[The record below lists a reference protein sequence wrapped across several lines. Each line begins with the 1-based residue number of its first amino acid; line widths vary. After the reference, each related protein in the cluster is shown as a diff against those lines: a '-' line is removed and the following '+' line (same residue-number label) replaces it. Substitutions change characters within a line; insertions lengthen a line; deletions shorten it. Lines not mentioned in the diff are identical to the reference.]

1 MSSIY
6 ICPRTKQN
14 LIKSKNKLRTDDC
27 NHQYR
32 IINGWNNCEI
42 PDFITNQETSNPI
55 LQALETYNQS
65 FSVEVYRNFLNWL
78 FQTFDEEETLF
89 RKNLTK
95 NLKIKEGNI
104 VLVTGCGLGED
115 LSPILD
121 VVGESGAVY
130 AQDLSY
136 KMVIAAS
143 NNIIPKYPNSKIY
156 FSVSDA
162 NHLPFP
168 SNFFDGA
175 FHFGGI
181 NLFENIK
188 GSICEM
194 ERVVKSGGRVV
205 FGDEGVAPWLRG
217 TEYGQIAIVNN
228 RLWNANAPIEI
239 IPENSIDVNLS
250 WVLGNCFYLIGFEVS
265 DKLPFMNIDIPHK
278 GIRGGSMRTRYFG
291 QLEGVTEEMKKFV
304 VEDAKKRGISVHD
317 WLQEVILE
325 KQNNAKH

>member
-6 ICPRTKQN
+6 ICPRTKQS
-14 LIKSKNKLRTDDC
+14 LIQSENELRTDD
-27 NHQYR
+27 HDHRYR
-32 IINGWNNCEI
+32 IISGWNNCQI
-42 PDFITNQETSNPI
+42 PDFITNQETNNPI
-55 LQALETYNQS
+55 LKALENYNQS
-65 FSVEVYRNFLNWL
+65 FSVEVYRNFLSWL
-78 FQTFDEEETLF
+78 FQTFGENEILF
-89 RKNLTK
+89 RKKMVENLR
-95 NLKIKEGNI
+95 IKESNV

-121 VVGESGAVY
+121 VVGENGAVY
-130 AQDLSY
+130 AQDLSSE
-136 KMVIAAS
+136 MVIAAS
-143 NNIIPKYPNSKIY
+143 NNIIPRHPNSKIY

-188 GSICEM
+188 GSILEM
-194 ERVVKSGGRVV
+194 ERVVKSRGRVV

-217 TEYGQIAIVNN
+217 TEYERMAVINN
-228 RLWNANAPIEI
+228 RLWSANAPIEL
-239 IPENSIDVNLS
+239 IPENSTDVNLS
-250 WVLGNCFYLIGFEVS
+250 WVLGNCFYLISFEVS
-265 DKLPFMNIDIPHK
+265 NKPPFMDIDVPHK

-304 VEDAKKRGISVHD
+304 FEDAKQRGISVHD
-317 WLQEVILE
+317 WLEEVIKE
-325 KQNNAKH
+325 KQND